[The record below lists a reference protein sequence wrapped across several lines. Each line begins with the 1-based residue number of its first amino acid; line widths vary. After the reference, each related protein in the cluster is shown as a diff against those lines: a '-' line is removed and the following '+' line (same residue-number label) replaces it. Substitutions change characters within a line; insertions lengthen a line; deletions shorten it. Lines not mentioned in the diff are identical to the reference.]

1 LSQYFQGILSFI
13 NDFRGRKGGYIF
25 SAIILSKLLGF
36 ILSVYIINYISTE
49 EFGLI
54 SYSYN
59 IISFIAP
66 FTGFGI
72 YQSLSRYGP
81 LQTSQTKKTQLFKF
95 IFGRGIVASTLLVA
109 IVILLSGFITQS
121 LPESQGYL
129 RLISLFI
136 ISHFILETVKIYY
149 RVYGINKLFAYL
161 EISHSALLVILGLG
175 FSYFWGG
182 YGYVLALVVSPL
194 IISLYVIFKN
204 KIFRESEKENYS
216 KEYKKSLW
224 IYGLYTSL
232 GGVTSQLIFSID
244 IITIGF
250 LIQEPSSVALY
261 KAASLIP
268 FSLLFI
274 PAGVMKTDLVK
285 ITQNYKNKAF
295 LKNYVINYLKIFLII
310 SIATFIILYFLSS
323 FIMGLFG
330 DEYIV
335 AQNLIPVFGIGL
347 VGAFLFRN
355 PFGNIIT
362 CVGWAKT
369 NTVISII
376 TLALDIVLNII
387 LVDEYGIIGAA
398 YSTALLLWIA
408 GIASYIAF
416 LKYLKTLD

>member
-1 LSQYFQGILSFI
+1 LKGYFQGISSFI
-13 NDFRGRKGGYIF
+13 KDFRNRKGGYIF

-54 SYSYN
+54 SYAYN

-72 YQSLSRYGP
+72 YQSLSRFGP
-81 LQTSQTKKTQLFKF
+81 LQDSQRKKNQLFKF
-95 IFGRGIVASTLLVA
+95 IFKRGIIASVFLVA
-109 IVILLSGFITQS
+109 IVILLSRFITQS
-121 LPESQGYL
+121 IPESQEYL
-129 RLISLFI
+129 NIISFFI

-161 EISHSALLVILGLG
+161 EISHSVLLVILGLG
-175 FSYFWGG
+175 LSYFWGG
-182 YGYVLALVVSPL
+182 YGYVLALVISPL
-194 IISLYVIFKN
+194 IIALYVIFKN
-204 KIFRESEKENYS
+204 NIFRKTEKENYT
-216 KEYKKSLW
+216 KAYKKSLW

-232 GGVTSQLIFSID
+232 GGLTSQLIFSID
-244 IITIGF
+244 ILTIGF
-250 LIQEPSSVALY
+250 LIKEPTSVALY

-285 ITQNYKNKAF
+285 ITQNYQNKTF
-295 LKNYVINYLKIFLII
+295 LKNYVSNYLKIFFII
-310 SIATFIILYFLSS
+310 SLITFIALYFLSS

-330 DEYIV
+330 DEYVV
-335 AQNLIPVFGIGL
+335 AQDLIPVFGIGL

-376 TLALDIVLNII
+376 TLALDIVLNIF
-387 LVDEYGIIGAA
+387 LVEEYGIIGAA

-416 LKYLKTLD
+416 LNYLKTLD

>member
-1 LSQYFQGILSFI
+1 LSQYVNGILSFLV
-13 NDFRGRKGGYIF
+13 DFKNRKGGYIF

-36 ILSVYIINYISTE
+36 VLSVFVINYISTA
-49 EFGLI
+49 EFGLV
-54 SYSYN
+54 SYAYN
-59 IISFIAP
+59 IIGFIAP

-72 YQSLSRYGP
+72 YQSLSRFGP
-81 LQTSQTKKTQLFKF
+81 LQSSQNKKSQLFKF
-95 IFGRGIVASTLLVA
+95 IFGRGIIASVILVS

-121 LPESQGYL
+121 LPDSQSYL
-129 RLISLFI
+129 NLISLFI

-161 EISHSALLVILGLG
+161 EISHSVILVILGLG
-175 FSYFWGG
+175 LSYFWGG
-182 YGYVLALVVSPL
+182 YGYVLALVISPL
-194 IISLYVIFKN
+194 ILSLYVIIKN
-204 KIFRESEKENYS
+204 KIFRKSEKIAYS
-216 KEYKKSLW
+216 KSYKKSLW

-232 GGVTSQLIFSID
+232 GGLTSQLIFSID

-250 LIQEPSSVALY
+250 LIKEPTSVALY

-285 ITQNYKNKAF
+285 ITQNYRNKAF
-295 LKNYVINYLKIFLII
+295 LRNYVSNYFKIFLII
-310 SIATFIILYFLSS
+310 SIVTFIGLYFSSS

-330 DEYIV
+330 DDYRI

-347 VGAFLFRN
+347 IGAFLFRT

-369 NTVISII
+369 NTIISLI
-376 TLALDIVLNII
+376 TLGLDIVLNIF
-387 LVDEYGIIGAA
+387 LVEKYGIIGAA
-398 YSTALLLWIA
+398 YSTAILLWLA

-416 LKYLKTLD
+416 LKYLKTLA

>member
-1 LSQYFQGILSFI
+1 MNNYFKGIPTFI
-13 NDFRGRKGGYIF
+13 NDFRNRKGGYIF

-72 YQSLSRYGP
+72 YQSLSRFGP
-81 LQTSQTKKTQLFKF
+81 LQSSQNKKNQLFKF
-95 IFGRGIVASTLLVA
+95 IFGRGIIASIFLVL
-109 IVILLSGFITQS
+109 IVLLLSQFITQS
-121 LPESQGYL
+121 IPESREYL
-129 RLISLFI
+129 NLISFFI

-149 RVYGINKLFAYL
+149 RVYGINKLFAYI
-161 EISHSALLVILGLG
+161 EISHSVLLVMLGLG
-175 FSYFWGG
+175 LSYFWGG
-182 YGYVLALVVSPL
+182 YGYVIALVISPL
-194 IISLYVIFKN
+194 LIALTVIFKN
-204 KIFRESEKENYS
+204 NIFKKSEKSNYT
-216 KEYKKSLW
+216 KAYKKSLW

-232 GGVTSQLIFSID
+232 GGLTSQLIFSID

-250 LIQEPSSVALY
+250 LIKEPTSVALY

-285 ITQNYKNKAF
+285 ITQNYTNKIF
-295 LKNYVINYLKIFLII
+295 LKNYVRNYLKIFLII
-310 SIATFIILYFLSS
+310 SLLTFIALYCLSS

-330 DEYIV
+330 EEYVI

-369 NTVISII
+369 NTIISII
-376 TLALDIVLNII
+376 TLVLDIILNII
-387 LVDEYGIIGAA
+387 LVQEYGIIGAA
-398 YSTALLLWIA
+398 YSTAILLWIA

-416 LKYLKTLD
+416 LKYLKTIP

>member
-1 LSQYFQGILSFI
+1 M
-13 NDFRGRKGGYIF
+13 
-25 SAIILSKLLGF
+25 
-36 ILSVYIINYISTE
+36 
-49 EFGLI
+49 
-54 SYSYN
+54 
-59 IISFIAP
+59 
-66 FTGFGI
+66 
-72 YQSLSRYGP
+72 
-81 LQTSQTKKTQLFKF
+81 
-95 IFGRGIVASTLLVA
+95 
-109 IVILLSGFITQS
+109 
-121 LPESQGYL
+121 
-129 RLISLFI
+129 
-136 ISHFILETVKIYY
+136 
-149 RVYGINKLFAYL
+149 FAYL

-204 KIFRESEKENYS
+204 KVFRRTEKEIYT
-216 KEYKKSLW
+216 KAYKKSLW

-232 GGVTSQLIFSID
+232 GGLTSQLIFSID

-250 LIQEPSSVALY
+250 LIQDPSSVALY

-295 LKNYVINYLKIFLII
+295 LKNYVSNYMKIFLMI
-310 SIATFIILYFLSS
+310 SIVTFIILYFLSS

-330 DEYIV
+330 TEYIA

-387 LVDEYGIIGAA
+387 LVEEYGIIGAA
-398 YSTALLLWIA
+398 YSTTLLLWIA
-408 GIASYIAF
+408 GVASYIAF